1 MLAQE
6 ANASD
11 DGTAQAQN
19 FCDITIVDLNNREIP
34 IKVSASLQICLYP
47 YRFIK
52 SVSWL
57 RTPPLSDA
65 LSITVGSSHYFY

>member
-34 IKVSASLQICLYP
+34 IKVSASRKFCLSLP
-47 YRFIK
+47 YYLIRF
-52 SVSWL
+52 VAAHP
-57 RTPPLSDA
+57 TA
-65 LSITVGSSHYFY
+65 E